1 MSRRKWKKERTR
13 QTYRLYNLLD
23 IHVLDTETIDKD
35 KLIIEIKDCINTG
48 ADLHRRI
55 YGDTFIIWQAII
67 IGHDPEIIKILINAG
82 GLFEHI
88 RIINCQ
94 TYTRKSDRKLYYT
107 KSLEWIISENFEGLN
122 EYKQRIID
130 MIKEGRD
137 EDSDIKCIK
146 ELELTMKRYEEYKQ
160 IFDIEKFDL
169 QFCKKNGYYN

>member
-23 IHVLDTETIDKD
+23 ISVLDTEKIDKD
-35 KLIIEIKDCINTG
+35 KLIIEIKDCINNG

-55 YGDTFIIWQAII
+55 YGDTFIIWQSII
-67 IGHDPEIIKILINAG
+67 IGHNPEIIKILIDAE

-107 KSLEWIISENFEGLN
+107 KSLEWIISENFEGLDKYRRQVLSRMD
-122 EYKQRIID
+122 E
-130 MIKEGRD
+130 EG
-137 EDSDIKCIK
+137 EQEGDIKCIK

-160 IFDIEKFDL
+160 ILNIEKFDL
-169 QFCKKNGYYN
+169 DFCRKNGYYN